1 MEQTVKAVGE
11 EIGET
16 DRVYKRP
23 EKLRKRKEKSDEMFA
38 QKPIEPNESVFSHLY
53 FDFLLIG
60 LSAGLPPELSYI
72 KRANG
77 IKVGKTSKITIRTSI
92 KCSIGR

>member
-1 MEQTVKAVGE
+1 MWQTVKAVRE

-38 QKPIEPNESVFSHLY
+38 QKPIEPNESVLFIACL
-53 FDFLLIG
+53 
-60 LSAGLPPELSYI
+60 
-72 KRANG
+72 
-77 IKVGKTSKITIRTSI
+77 V
-92 KCSIGR
+92 